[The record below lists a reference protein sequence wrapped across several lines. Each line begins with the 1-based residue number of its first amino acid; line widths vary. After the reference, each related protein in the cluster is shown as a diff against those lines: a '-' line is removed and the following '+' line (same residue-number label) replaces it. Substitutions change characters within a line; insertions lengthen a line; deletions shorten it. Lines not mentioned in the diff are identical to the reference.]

1 MGLKEL
7 FSRWSKKE
15 DQRAIENAKL
25 ESDMTPAERATNGED
40 FEARKEDLAVG
51 SSFAGSG
58 AEAAASDDPDQP

>member
-25 ESDMTPAERATNGED
+25 EAEMTPAERTVNGED
-40 FEARKEDLAVG
+40 FEARKDDVAA
-51 SSFAGSG
+51 SSGYAGSD
-58 AEAAASDDPDQP
+58 AEAAASDEPDQP